1 MPLALENNGSSVNNG
16 QTGEWKW
23 RFQRTS
29 LLLGQSGQRVISVQS
44 QNVCQKTVNLCI
56 TQVFRI
62 IRFSFID
69 FHIYWVMWKRS
80 CVCFALIECCMDWL
94 FGIFFYF
101 SVLSTSDTS
110 NQSRTDMFSVW
121 IRWDWDQC
129 TSYSCSVK
137 EIKVIW

>member
-1 MPLALENNGSSVNNG
+1 MPLALENNGSSVNNR

-69 FHIYWVMWKRS
+69 FHIYWVMWKGS

-129 TSYSCSVK
+129 TSYSSVK
-137 EIKVIW
+137 MEI